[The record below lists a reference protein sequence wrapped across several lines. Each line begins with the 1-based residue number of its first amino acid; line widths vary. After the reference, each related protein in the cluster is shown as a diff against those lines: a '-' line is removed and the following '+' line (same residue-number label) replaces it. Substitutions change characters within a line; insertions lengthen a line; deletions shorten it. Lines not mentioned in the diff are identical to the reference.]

1 MVYHAI
7 DVSMRHVPV
16 NQTVKL
22 HGLVQT
28 TKFCHS
34 FGISR
39 RYTHRFKQERC
50 EKMEWN
56 RKVICRADEGDRD
69 VARRAE
75 GRSTYR
81 PSSYTELI
89 DDAVGSIIFGTQD
102 KLNRME
108 VEFPS
113 VSNVDGYKGSSDL
126 YIDSNIQ
133 LAISAGRKIYSTTAM
148 KVHILLPDEAEY
160 KRAYKLYVDSYTM
173 LLSLTE
179 IPRSDASPWSLLL

>member
-1 MVYHAI
+1 MVYHSTYA
-7 DVSMRHVPV
+7 SMRHIRT
-16 NQTVKL
+16 NQTVIL
-22 HGLVQT
+22 SGIVPT
-28 TKFCHS
+28 TKVHLS
-34 FGISR
+34 VRGSNRNPLGYKQSKVGEMLIMSR
-39 RYTHRFKQERC
+39 Q
-50 EKMEWN
+50 
-56 RKVICRADEGDRD
+56 VICSAEERERD
-69 VARRAE
+69 VANRTE

-89 DDAVGSIIFGTQD
+89 DDAVGSIVFGVQD

-160 KRAYKLYVDSYTM
+160 KRAYRLCVCRFQSVC
-173 LLSLTE
+173 LQVVCL
-179 IPRSDASPWSLLL
+179 ASCNV

>member
-1 MVYHAI
+1 MNQ
-7 DVSMRHVPV
+7 DVTYPRKSPTTHVRCLFSGSKKNLNELMHCNAKRDV
-16 NQTVKL
+16 R
-22 HGLVQT
+22 
-28 TKFCHS
+28 S
-34 FGISR
+34 ISR
-39 RYTHRFKQERC
+39 SKFAC
-50 EKMEWN
+50 G
-56 RKVICRADEGDRD
+56 AEGKENDL
-69 VARRAE
+69 ASKAE

-89 DDAVGSIIFGTQD
+89 DDAVGSIVFGIQD

-133 LAISAGRKIYSTTAM
+133 LAISAGRKIFSTTAM

-160 KRAYKLYVDSYTM
+160 KRAYRLYV
-173 LLSLTE
+173 
-179 IPRSDASPWSLLL
+179 

>member
-1 MVYHAI
+1 
-7 DVSMRHVPV
+7 MRHGRMSQAVRLNGIV
-16 NQTVKL
+16 
-22 HGLVQT
+22 T
-28 TKFCHS
+28 TTQVCYS
-34 FGISR
+34 FGRLTSHAPEFRQSKIR
-39 RYTHRFKQERC
+39 KELTV
-50 EKMEWN
+50 N
-56 RKVICRADEGDRD
+56 REMICRAEESNRD
-69 VARRAE
+69 LTKRAE

-89 DDAVGSIIFGTQD
+89 DDAVGSIVFGVQD

-148 KVHILLPDEAEY
+148 KVHILLPDDAEY
-160 KRAYKLYVDSYTM
+160 KRAYKLCVTYTKEWM
-173 LLSLTE
+173 FWLSRGILCHKNL
-179 IPRSDASPWSLLL
+179 IGF

>member
-1 MVYHAI
+1 MIYNTI
-7 DVSMRHVPV
+7 DASMRQVRV

-22 HGLVQT
+22 HGIVPT
-28 TKFCHS
+28 TKFRHS
-34 FGISR
+34 FAISR
-39 RYTHRFKQERC
+39 MRTTGFQQSEIQKSL
-50 EKMEWN
+50 EWN
-56 RKVICRADEGDRD
+56 RKVICRADQGERD
-69 VARRAE
+69 MARRAE

-89 DDAVGSIIFGTQD
+89 DDAVGSIVFGVQD

-160 KRAYKLYVDSYTM
+160 KRAYRLCVYYFT
-173 LLSLTE
+173 TQ
-179 IPRSDASPWSLLL
+179 ASFF